1 MNKVITSDISDPTSA
16 QPFTGP
22 SLEFVQ
28 NSTKEVIDAMVRGL
42 IGETWST
49 VTPYSLIGIERNSA
63 ISGTISSGYIS
74 FEQEVYFFAGIGNYN
89 TFVNSGV
96 FLITETDASP
106 PYNPI
111 TFTDGTPRNPAKVRR
126 VTLVDQVNGTGSF
139 NYTSVVYLN
148 RRIVNSTAN
157 TYSTTTSGKEAV
169 SGCLFT
175 SKFSGARKYKI
186 TFTGTASFTTS
197 AALQGCTLTIEQV
210 TGAVVLGRQYI
221 AFTTSIGIP
230 EIPFSVTGLIT
241 SLPAGQ
247 QIRGYIQRRGT
258 NDVDLVDIVFSVEEY
273 L

>member
-1 MNKVITSDISDPTSA
+1 
-16 QPFTGP
+16 
-22 SLEFVQ
+22 LEFVQ
-28 NSTKEVIDAMVRGL
+28 NATKEAFDAMVRGL

-49 VTPYSLIGIERNSA
+49 VTPYSLIGIERASA
-63 ISGTISSGYIS
+63 ISGTITSGYIS
-74 FEQEVYFFAGIGNYN
+74 FEQEVYFFAGIANYN

-96 FLITETDASP
+96 FLITETDATA

-139 NYTSVVYLN
+139 NYTSIVYLN
-148 RRIVNSTAN
+148 RRIVNSTSAA
-157 TYSTTTSGKEAV
+157 YLTTTSGKEAV

-197 AALQGCTLTIEQV
+197 AATQGCTLTIEQV
-210 TGAVVLGRQYI
+210 TGAVVLGRQFVG
-221 AFTTSIGIP
+221 FTTSIGTVN
-230 EIPFSVTGLIT
+230 IPFTCGCLNT

-247 QIRGYIQRRGT
+247 TIRGYIQRSGT
-258 NDVDLVDIVFSVEEY
+258 NNVDLADIVFSVEEY